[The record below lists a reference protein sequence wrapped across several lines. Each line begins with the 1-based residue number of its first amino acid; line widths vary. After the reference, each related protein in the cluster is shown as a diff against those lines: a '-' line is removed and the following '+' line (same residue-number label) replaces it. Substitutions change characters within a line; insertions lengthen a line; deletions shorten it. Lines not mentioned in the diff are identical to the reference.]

1 MVWFPGLE
9 KDLLLRKSD
18 LIIRDKSSPM
28 AINAIA
34 GIIQKGK
41 AGAGGSLGSLKR
53 GPKIKTSDG
62 KIIRGKG
69 IITIQMASS
78 SSKQRGTIIRRMA

>member
-1 MVWFPGLE
+1 
-9 KDLLLRKSD
+9 
-18 LIIRDKSSPM
+18 M

-69 IITIQMASS
+69 IITIQSNVAQLFGEWHKRIM
-78 SSKQRGTIIRRMA
+78 GL

>member
-1 MVWFPGLE
+1 
-9 KDLLLRKSD
+9 
-18 LIIRDKSSPM
+18 M

-69 IITIQMASS
+69 IITIHGI
-78 SSKQRGTIIRRMA
+78 KE